1 MWLSE
6 YVGKGNRLSE
16 VYEGNVTDKKLT
28 LSFFG
33 IIGSSCELLRTWWL
47 YSRQSALRAAFH
59 NSKALRN
66 VLEAAVSPGR
76 EHRLVLEIE

>member
-6 YVGKGNRLSE
+6 YVEKGNRLSE
-16 VYEGNVTDKKLT
+16 VYEGNVTDKELT

-33 IIGSSCELLRTWWL
+33 IIGSSCELFRAWLL
-47 YSRQSALRAAFH
+47 YSHWSALRAAFH
-59 NSKALRN
+59 NSKALRD

-76 EHRLVLEIE
+76 EHR